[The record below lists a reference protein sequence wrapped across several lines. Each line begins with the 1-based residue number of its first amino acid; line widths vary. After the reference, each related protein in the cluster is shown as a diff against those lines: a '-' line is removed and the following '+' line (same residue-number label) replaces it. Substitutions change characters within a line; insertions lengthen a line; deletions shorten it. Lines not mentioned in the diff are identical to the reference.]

1 MRGTQKA
8 PLRATFKLK
17 ESRML
22 EAFSF
27 NVLDV
32 QVRSEVLGCDLS
44 DGHATFWYSWCN
56 LGIERANI

>member
-44 DGHATFWYSWCN
+44 DGHATFW
-56 LGIERANI
+56 